1 MRRTAALFGA
11 LIAIASVA
19 MMASAAD
26 GDVPQLDSRALH
38 FSEGGSLKLAAVDG
52 VVYLVGRQLRCV
64 GDEDPQIDLALCVYG
79 PIALETTDTPEIHWQ
94 GAPEAPLL
102 AVIYL
107 PDEMA
112 DGHWDI
118 TASGGDGTLQLA
130 VISQAH
136 VHVLTISTDGSAET
150 GSTYD
155 LPCESTSRVFD
166 ASTPVLWFS
175 CGPVALNYE
184 TGAQIIYVGSHDL
197 IVARPDGGVA
207 GLTGGDAPSLGV
219 FDTTRGDIYALDDV
233 PVGSVFTSASSDV
246 ERGIVAQFESAC
258 EDPCELDPADP
269 PLPGSPALVDL
280 NVMWIGWN
288 GEVDADFGVVRL
300 ATSTGG
306 STHVAT
312 DGDSTIALLPKR
324 SAPDPCSKCGVRFWR
339 RVGANGVIDAM
350 FGIEPEW
357 GLNFVSDFEFVGDE
371 IVTVLGVDNVARVQ
385 FWHLTDQGTFF
396 DDAGLFEDDIE
407 VFAAAGITLGCNVE
421 GNLFCPDDLVT
432 RAQMA
437 SFISRWLGLDLD
449 APDLFD
455 DDAGSTH
462 EPSINAIAAAGI
474 TLGCSGADPTL
485 FCPGDVVTRAQMA
498 SFIQRALGLPDNFS
512 NRFIDDDGLTHEAAI
527 DAIAHEGITLG
538 CDTSGTLY
546 CPNDPVSRK
555 HMAAFIVRAGVTPP

>member
-1 MRRTAALFGA
+1 M
-11 LIAIASVA
+11 
-19 MMASAAD
+19 
-26 GDVPQLDSRALH
+26 Q
-38 FSEGGSLKLAAVDG
+38 LAAVDG
-52 VVYLVGRQLRCV
+52 AVYLVDRELRCV
-64 GDEDPQIDLALCVYG
+64 GDKDPQIDLALCVYG
-79 PIALETTDTPEIHWQ
+79 PISLETTDTPEIHWQ

-112 DGHWDI
+112 DGPWDI
-118 TASGGDGTLQLA
+118 TASGGDGTVQLA

-136 VHVLTISTDGSAET
+136 VHVLTIPTDGSAET

-175 CGPVALNYE
+175 CGPVAPNYE
-184 TGAQIIYVGSHDL
+184 TGTQIIYVGTHDL
-197 IVARPDGGVA
+197 IVARPDGGVL
-207 GLTGGDAPSLGV
+207 GLIGGDVPSVGV
-219 FDTTRGDIYALDDV
+219 FDTTRGYTYALDDV
-233 PVGSVFTSASSDV
+233 PIGSVFTSASSDV
-246 ERGIVAQFESAC
+246 DRGIVAQFESAC
-258 EDPCELDPADP
+258 EDPCELDPDDP
-269 PLPGSPALVDL
+269 ALPGSPALVDL
-280 NVMWIGWN
+280 NVMWVGWN

-306 STHVAT
+306 STHVTT

-324 SAPDPCSKCGVRFWR
+324 SVPDPGPKSGVRFWR
-339 RVGANGVIDAM
+339 RVGADGAIDAM
-350 FGIEPEW
+350 FGIEPEF
-357 GLNFVSDFEFVGDE
+357 GLNFVTEFMLVGDE
-371 IVTVLGVDNVARVQ
+371 IVTFSNVDGLASVQ

-396 DDAGLFEDDIE
+396 DDSGLFEDDIE
-407 VFAAAGITLGCNVE
+407 ALAAAGITLGCDAA
-421 GNLFCPDDLVT
+421 GTLFYPHDLVT

-437 SFISRWLGLDLD
+437 SFLARWLELDLD

-512 NRFIDDDGLTHEAAI
+512 SRFIDDDGLTHEAAI
-527 DAIAHEGITLG
+527 DAIAHEWITLG

-555 HMAAFIVRAGVTPP
+555 NMAAFIIRAG